1 MWATHWGFLDDFHCK
16 VGGSPRKKKTL
27 TNIIKVYLKAS
38 SEKKINGV
46 YSAFKQ
52 VQNGKLILC
61 FGGLSVKGK
70 LVDLEEA
77 PLAPKFPELL
87 IAPFLP
93 IV

>member
-1 MWATHWGFLDDFHCK
+1 MTY
-16 VGGSPRKKKTL
+16 
-27 TNIIKVYLKAS
+27 IIKVYLKAS

-52 VQNGKLILC
+52 AHKLILC